1 MRRSGLLFSLYLLA
15 ALMIG
20 SPLVSAEPA
29 EGVRIALGHSTA
41 PLNGPWRFH
50 VGDDPRWSSPDFDD
64 SAWETVDLTPAP
76 GAHDDDVGLPGYVS
90 GWSRRGHAGYTGYAW
105 YRLKVAV
112 DSDTGIPLALA
123 GPTLVDSAYQ
133 LYVDGKLLGGS
144 GGFTGTVP
152 TVYGVRPSVFPLSSA
167 PSAGTSTYVIAFRVW
182 MDPMYAGA
190 DSGGIHV
197 APTLGHAEGIAL
209 LHQAQWLKTFT
220 GYVADAVEPFAFVV
234 LALMVVALMACRTS
248 DAYGWLAAALITLAL
263 LRVKQALFFWTDWL
277 SLGWVAAI
285 VIVLTPLSLA
295 AWTLAWRDWFRLDR
309 PAWLGRAVG
318 VLAVVY
324 MVFVCVRQPWFLP
337 EAPHGLKTVA
347 HGVTTGVRLAYAALY
362 LWIIGRGLLRSPK
375 PSTVLAALAAVLVG
389 IGLFATEVSA
399 LGIPGIW
406 FPYGVGVA
414 RGQYAYAA
422 FIVVLFVL
430 ILQRSIGYA
439 RRG

>member
-1 MRRSGLLFSLYLLA
+1 M
-15 ALMIG
+15 
-20 SPLVSAEPA
+20 SAEPA

-50 VGDDPRWSSPDFDD
+50 VGDGPRWSSPDFDD

-90 GWSRRGHAGYTGYAW
+90 GWSRRGHAGYTGFAW
-105 YRLKVAV
+105 YRIKVAV
-112 DSDTGIPLALA
+112 DSDEGIPLALA

-197 APTLGHAEGIAL
+197 APTLGHADGIAL

-234 LALMVVALMACRTS
+234 LALMVVALMACRTG
-248 DAYGWLAAALITLAL
+248 DAYRWLAAALIILAL

-324 MVFVCVRQPWFLP
+324 VVFVCVRQPWFMAG
-337 EAPHGLKTVA
+337 APHGLKAVA
-347 HGVTTGVRLAYAALY
+347 HGVTASVRLAYAALY
-362 LWIIGRGLLRSPK
+362 LWIIGRGLRRSPK
-375 PSTVLAALAAVLVG
+375 PSTCLAALAAVLVG

-422 FIVVLFVL
+422 FIAVLFVL

>member
-1 MRRSGLLFSLYLLA
+1 MRRSGLLIFLCLWA
-15 ALMIG
+15 ALMTG
-20 SPLVSAEPA
+20 SPPASAEPA
-29 EGVRIALGHSTA
+29 EGAHIVLGHSTV

-50 VGDDPRWSSPDFDD
+50 IGDDPRWSSPDFDD

-105 YRLKVAV
+105 YRIRITV
-112 DSDTGIPLALA
+112 DGDQGIPLALA

-144 GGFTGTVP
+144 GVFTGATP
-152 TVYGVRPSVFPLSSA
+152 TVHGVRPSVFSLPSA
-167 PSAGTSTYVIAFRVW
+167 PSAGTQTHVIAFRVW
-182 MDPMYAGA
+182 MDPAYAGA

-197 APTLGHAEGIAL
+197 APTLGHADDIAL
-209 LHQAQWLKTFT
+209 LHQAQWLKTFA
-220 GYVADAVEPFAFVV
+220 GYVADAAEPFAFVV
-234 LALMVVALMACRTS
+234 LALMVFALMACRTG
-248 DAYGWLAAALITLAL
+248 DAYRWLAAGLVFLAL
-263 LRVKQALFFWTDWL
+263 LRAKQALFFWTDWL
-277 SLGWVAAI
+277 SLGWLAVV
-285 VIVLTPLSLA
+285 VIVFTPLSLA

-309 PAWLGRAVG
+309 PAWLGRATG

-324 MVFVCVRQPWFLP
+324 VVFVCIRQPWFMP
-337 EAPHGLKTVA
+337 NPSHGLKAVA

-375 PSTVLAALAAVLVG
+375 PSTLLAALAAVLVG
-389 IGLFATEVSA
+389 IGLFATELSA

-422 FIVVLFVL
+422 FIPLLFLL
-430 ILQRSIGYA
+430 ILQRFIGYA
-439 RRG
+439 RRR